1 MMLPLSATF
10 IWPTSVCIMRIRHRL
25 GWFGWHTSLS
35 MLDFGFCFLVLI
47 LYSDRQP
54 NNHWRHC
61 DVFIMSLY
69 LVFFMKK
76 QARRRRWH
84 TWYMY
89 DASLLSAQPKTI
101 SISYTHRRGRAV
113 HAALL
118 GWPKYTLN
126 LPEECYLVGVLP
138 CGWQTIEGT
147 AFVPWLCRGKLLRF
161 LSMQIVQVIMGR
173 WSESWIFA
181 SGLCVWSSCAEE
193 NAVYNMMGVARLMDG
208 TTPLQSLE
216 FWYEG
221 NAVVRKQFLA
231 DLVGTVTKCRRFM
244 NCRWV
249 VNVVMWVGVS
259 KEVPRRCCCQ

>member
-10 IWPTSVCIMRIRHRL
+10 IWHPSVCIMRIGHRL

-161 LSMQIVQVIMGR
+161 LSMQIVQVIMRPVERIVDICFG
-173 WSESWIFA
+173 I
-181 SGLCVWSSCAEE
+181 
-193 NAVYNMMGVARLMDG
+193 
-208 TTPLQSLE
+208 
-216 FWYEG
+216 
-221 NAVVRKQFLA
+221 VRMIKLR
-231 DLVGTVTKCRRFM
+231 GGECRR
-244 NCRWV
+244 
-249 VNVVMWVGVS
+249 
-259 KEVPRRCCCQ
+259 